1 MYLAFRQVLRDC
13 LVIRWVECGSPRW
26 PAHRAAQSVAPSPSP
41 LDSVWLAS
49 GLCLCSCESLPQVED
64 PRALRG
70 GHLDCRGTRPR
81 SDYHPVRW
89 CFLRPMRC
97 AVVVSP
103 VWEVAPFKIH
113 VQEGGVL
120 TASQTQIFPPASRTL
135 VSFAA
140 RSGHARREPRR
151 GSCSIAATSRSAL
164 SSHVSLGW
172 SENLSPGPE
181 TSW

>member
-120 TASQTQIFPPASRTL
+120 SKPDLMRLLLAPDRQPNA
-135 VSFAA
+135 
-140 RSGHARREPRR
+140 
-151 GSCSIAATSRSAL
+151 
-164 SSHVSLGW
+164 
-172 SENLSPGPE
+172 NLSTCQQDVGVVRGAIGPC
-181 TSW
+181 